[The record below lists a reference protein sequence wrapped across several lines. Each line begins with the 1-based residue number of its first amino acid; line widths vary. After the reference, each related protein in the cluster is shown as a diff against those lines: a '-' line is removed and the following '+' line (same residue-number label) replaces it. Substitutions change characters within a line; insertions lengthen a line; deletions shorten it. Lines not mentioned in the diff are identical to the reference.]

1 MILAFVCVCEYSI
14 CNWEKVFY
22 LLTCILKAQQ
32 FGFYVP
38 DVSVP

>member
-1 MILAFVCVCEYSI
+1 MILAFFGEYSI
-14 CNWEKVFY
+14 WKWERVVY

-38 DVSVP
+38 DVRVP